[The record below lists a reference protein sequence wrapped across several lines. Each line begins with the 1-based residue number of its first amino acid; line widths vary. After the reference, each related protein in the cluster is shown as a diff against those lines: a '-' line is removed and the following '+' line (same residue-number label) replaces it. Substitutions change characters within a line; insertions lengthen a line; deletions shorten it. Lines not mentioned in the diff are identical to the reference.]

1 MINTFINP
9 QFQSLLER
17 YQLNSFSALW
27 DVKVNWFEEPNVR
40 RGGWSGVGQLRLN
53 EENGNEVLMYV
64 KKQEDHGRRTWR
76 HPIKGE
82 PTFKREFNNL
92 QFLDQHAFTAPRVV
106 YYGQEETSDHQR
118 AVLATLA
125 LDQHQSLEEWVH
137 PNYEQLNEIEKTQ
150 FLLMLAEKIRQL
162 HSLGMVHRALY
173 PKHIFINPK
182 LASNVAVIDLEK
194 ARLTTLGWYRTFFD
208 LAALFRHSN
217 WSKDEQLIFFKAYC
231 GKSQLSHSEQWLFEK
246 IQLRASR

>member
-82 PTFKREFNNL
+82 PTFKREFSNL

-106 YYGQEETSDHQR
+106 YYGQEETSEHQR

-125 LDQHQSLEEWVH
+125 LDQHQSLEEWVN
-137 PNYEQLNEIEKTQ
+137 PNYEQLNESEKTQ
-150 FLLMLAEKIRQL
+150 FLLTLAEKISQL

-246 IQLRASR
+246 IQLRAAR

>member
-1 MINTFINP
+1 MINSFINP

-27 DVKVNWFEEPNVR
+27 DVKVNWFEEPNMR

-53 EENGNEVLMYV
+53 SESGDQVLLYV

-76 HPIKGE
+76 HPVKGE
-82 PTFKREFNNL
+82 PTFKREFSNL
-92 QFLDQHAFTAPRVV
+92 QFLEQHAFTAPQVV
-106 YYGQEETSDHQR
+106 YYGQEDTSEHQR

-125 LDQHQSLEEWVH
+125 LGQHQSLEEWVQ
-137 PNYEQLNEIEKTQ
+137 PNYAQLNEIEKTQ
-150 FLLMLAEKIRQL
+150 FLLTLAEKIGQL

-194 ARLTTLGWYRTFFD
+194 ARLTTIGWYRTFFD

-231 GKSQLSHSEQWLFEK
+231 GKSQLSYSEQWLFEK
-246 IQLRASR
+246 IQLRATR